1 VLAIREASGNGFS
14 GRRIIARRVVGKPAD
29 SRRSPRAI
37 NLDYILY
44 CAVNN
49 LYPPGL

>member
-1 VLAIREASGNGFS
+1 MRGASGNGFS
-14 GRRIIARRVVGKPAD
+14 GRRIITGRVAGKPAD
-29 SRRSPRAI
+29 SHRSPRAI